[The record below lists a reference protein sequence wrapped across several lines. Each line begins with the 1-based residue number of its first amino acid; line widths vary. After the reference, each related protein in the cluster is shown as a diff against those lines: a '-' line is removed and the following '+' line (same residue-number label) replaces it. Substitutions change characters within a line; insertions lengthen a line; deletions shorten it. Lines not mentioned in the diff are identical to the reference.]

1 MSDTAEIFAEETLP
15 PVTEPSIEDPAVE
28 QALPARE
35 YTVTVPS
42 NLRVLLHLPRQ
53 SRTTTQPINGR
64 FYYTQKFGRVDG
76 SNQHLPD
83 NTESGMH
90 VFEARL
96 LTLEEFY
103 KLAPKWLLAEGIAIR
118 PLVRIVALTEGG
130 IIAEAPPAAA
140 GPTLEDVHL
149 LLTQLE
155 SLRVQNQTLQTDLEA
170 EQATNRSLS
179 AAIAQIE
186 QAEKVIDATQPE
198 SLSESEQVAGESL
211 SDAPIEPKKR
221 KK

>member
-1 MSDTAEIFAEETLP
+1 MSDNAETSALEETLP
-15 PVTEPSIEDPAVE
+15 PATDLPIEAP
-28 QALPARE
+28 ALPVRE
-35 YTVTVPS
+35 YTVTVPA

-83 NTESGMH
+83 NTDGGMH
-90 VFEARL
+90 VFESRL

-118 PLVRIVALTEGG
+118 PLVRIVALTEDG
-130 IIAEAPPAAA
+130 IIAEAPPAA
-140 GPTLEDVHL
+140 GPSLEDVQL

-155 SLRVQNQTLQTDLEA
+155 SLRVQNQSLQTDLEA

-179 AAIAQIE
+179 AAIEQIE
-186 QAEKVIDATQPE
+186 QAETLPDVTQPE
-198 SLSESEQVAGESL
+198 SLSESERVANESL
-211 SDAPIEPKKR
+211 SDAPTEPKKR